1 MNLRIIV
8 FFIIGLVIF
17 LLDIGLN
24 SQEDSKDIYVSDQE
38 LTSLLSAWQSQV
50 GRPPSDE
57 EIVNIINNLVQEEIL
72 YREALLLG
80 LDQEDRIIK
89 RRLAQ
94 KITFLK
100 QETIPDEPSQEDL
113 KKFFK
118 QNKNNYFVPATY
130 SFSHHY
136 FSKESNA
143 KERAVKAFN
152 DYQTNQA
159 ELAGDPFF
167 LGKNFY
173 QNSSND
179 IKKNFGELFFLAIE
193 NLTLNEWSGPHESA
207 FGQHI
212 IKLKEVKTGFYP
224 SLEQVLLKVQQ
235 DYLSQSQDK
244 AIAEYIDEI
253 RSQYRVI
260 INPDYKF

>member
-1 MNLRIIV
+1 
-8 FFIIGLVIF
+8 
-17 LLDIGLN
+17 
-24 SQEDSKDIYVSDQE
+24 
-38 LTSLLSAWQSQV
+38 
-50 GRPPSDE
+50 
-57 EIVNIINNLVQEEIL
+57 
-72 YREALLLG
+72 
-80 LDQEDRIIK
+80 
-89 RRLAQ
+89 LAQ

-100 QETIPDEPSQEDL
+100 QETIPNEPSQEDL

-193 NLTLNEWSGPHESA
+193 NITLNEWSGPHESA

-212 IKLKEVKTGFYP
+212 IKLKEVKTGFDP

>member
-1 MNLRIIV
+1 MSLRILV
-8 FFIIGLVIF
+8 FFVIGLFIF
-17 LLDIGLN
+17 ILDIGFN
-24 SQEDSKDIYVSDQE
+24 SEQDSKDIYISDQE

-57 EIVNIINNLVQEEIL
+57 EIVNIINNFVQEEIL
-72 YREALLLG
+72 YREALLLD

-100 QETIPDEPSQEDL
+100 QETIPDDPSQKEL
-113 KKFFK
+113 EKFFE
-118 QNKNNYFVPATY
+118 QNKNNYYVPATY

-136 FSKESNA
+136 FSKESSA
-143 KERAVKAFN
+143 KEKAAKAFN
-152 DYQTNQA
+152 DYQTHGA
-159 ELAGDPFF
+159 ELKGDPFF

-173 QNSSND
+173 QNSAD
-179 IKKNFGELFFLAIE
+179 EIKKNFGELFFLAIE

-207 FGQHI
+207 FGEHI
-212 IKLKEVKTGFYP
+212 ILLKEVTAGFSP
-224 SLEQVLLKVQQ
+224 PLEKVLLRVQQ
-235 DYLSQSQDK
+235 DYLLQAQDK
-244 AIAEYIDEI
+244 AITEYINKI

-260 INPDYKF
+260 INPDYQF

>member
-1 MNLRIIV
+1 VNLRILV
-8 FFIIGLVIF
+8 FFAIGLLIF
-17 LLDIGLN
+17 FLDIGFN
-24 SQEDSKDIYVSDQE
+24 SEQNPKDISISDQE

-57 EIVNIINNLVQEEIL
+57 EVVNIINNFVQEEIL

-100 QETIPDEPSQEDL
+100 QETIPNEPSQEDL

-193 NLTLNEWSGPHESA
+193 NLALNEWSGPHESA

>member
-1 MNLRIIV
+1 VNLRILV
-8 FFIIGLVIF
+8 FFAIGLLIF
-17 LLDIGLN
+17 FLDIGFN
-24 SQEDSKDIYVSDQE
+24 SEQNPKDISISDQE

-57 EIVNIINNLVQEEIL
+57 EVVNIINNFVQEEIL

-100 QETIPDEPSQEDL
+100 QETIPNEPSQEDL

-159 ELAGDPFF
+159 ELAGDPFI

-193 NLTLNEWSGPHESA
+193 NLALNEWSGPHESA

>member
-1 MNLRIIV
+1 VNLRILV
-8 FFIIGLVIF
+8 FFVIGLFIF
-17 LLDIGLN
+17 ILDIGFN
-24 SQEDSKDIYVSDQE
+24 SEQDSKDIYISDQE

-57 EIVNIINNLVQEEIL
+57 EIVNIINNFVQEEIL
-72 YREALLLG
+72 YREALLLD

-100 QETIPDEPSQEDL
+100 QETIPDDPSQEEL
-113 KKFFK
+113 KKFFE

-143 KERAVKAFN
+143 KERAAKAFN
-152 DYQTNQA
+152 DYQTNEG
-159 ELAGDPFF
+159 ELTGDPFF

-173 QNSSND
+173 QNSAD
-179 IKKNFGELFFLAIE
+179 EIKKNFGELFFLAIE
-193 NLTLNEWSGPHESA
+193 NLNLNEWSGPHESA
-207 FGQHI
+207 FGEHI
-212 IKLKEVKTGFYP
+212 ILLKEVTTGFSP
-224 SLEQVLLKVQQ
+224 PLEKVLLRVQQ
-235 DYLSQSQDK
+235 DYLLQAQDK
-244 AIAEYIDEI
+244 AIAEYINEI

-260 INPDYKF
+260 INPDYQF

>member
-1 MNLRIIV
+1 MNLRILV
-8 FFIIGLVIF
+8 FFVIGLLIF
-17 LLDIGLN
+17 FLDIGFN
-24 SQEDSKDIYVSDQE
+24 DEQDSKDIYISDQE
-38 LTSLLSAWQSQV
+38 LTSLLSAWKSQV

-57 EIVNIINNLVQEEIL
+57 EIVSIINNFVQEEIL
-72 YREALLLG
+72 YREALLLE
-80 LDQEDRIIK
+80 LDKEDRIIK

-100 QETIPDEPSQEDL
+100 QETIPNEPSQEDL

-152 DYQTNQA
+152 DYQTNQG

-179 IKKNFGELFFLAIE
+179 IKKNFGELFFSTIE
-193 NLTLNEWSGPHESA
+193 NLSLNEWSGPHESV

-212 IKLKEVKTGFYP
+212 ILLKEVKTGFYP

-253 RSQYRVI
+253 RSQYKVI